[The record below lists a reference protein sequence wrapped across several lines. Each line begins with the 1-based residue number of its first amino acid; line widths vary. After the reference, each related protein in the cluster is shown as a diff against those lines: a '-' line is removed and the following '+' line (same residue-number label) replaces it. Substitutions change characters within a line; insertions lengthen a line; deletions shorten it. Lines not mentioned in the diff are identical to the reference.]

1 MPAERTTKEKKEITR
16 KFLVRAVLAGFVIG
30 LGGTA
35 FLSVGGGVVGALL
48 FAIGLLLVTNRDY
61 ALYTGLVCYFDAKK
75 AAGITIALILNVIAI
90 IGTGLMVRV
99 MKPGLVL
106 KASEICEKKMTES
119 GSEIFLL
126 GIMCGVLIFYG
137 TAVYGLWQLNVLWK
151 SLMTTL
157 CVMVF
162 ILCGFE
168 HSIAN
173 AFYFT
178 VAGRIGEAS
187 TWQYLGVNI
196 IGNAIG
202 GIFVYRLD
210 SLK

>member
-1 MPAERTTKEKKEITR
+1 MPVEKTTKEKKEITR

-35 FLSVGGGVVGALL
+35 FLSVGGGVIGALL
-48 FAIGLLLVTNRDY
+48 FAIGLLLVTNCNY
-61 ALYTGLVCYFDAKK
+61 ALYTGLVCYFDGKK
-75 AAGITIALILNVIAI
+75 AAGIVIALIFNLIAI
-90 IGTGLMVRV
+90 IGTGFMVRV

-106 KASEICEKKMTES
+106 KASEICEKKMMES

-137 TAVYGLWQLNVLWK
+137 TAAYGLLQLNAVWK
-151 SLMTTL
+151 SLMTTI

-173 AFYFT
+173 TFYFT
-178 VAGRIGEAS
+178 VAGKIGEAS